1 DFLEIW
7 FLVANFIRVAECGA
21 YETASLRFK
30 GDYVLAPRQHDPA
43 ERNHVQLRNGVA
55 NDGKSL
61 LTNRAIRGNVV
72 GRVDITLIDLI
83 FWNELVNIDGARAF
97 DLDGFYF
104 LILDNHVLALCD
116 LIAAHHVLP
125 RDDLASFR
133 IDILLF
139 QPVARFP
146 VDPIETH
153 FLAKRGGRIECNGAR
168 DQRKPKIALPVRT
181 RRHWILLNNTR
192 RANYTANF
200 SKCLRPLSGGAGAAG
215 AIFWT
220 EKQKSWAG
228 QCPVDRRALR
238 PRPRV

>member
-1 DFLEIW
+1 DVLEIW

-83 FWNELVNIDGARAF
+83 FWNELVDVDGAGAL
-97 DLDGFYF
+97 DLNGFYF
-104 LILDNHVLALCD
+104 LILDNHVLALGD

-133 IDILLF
+133 NRHSA
-139 QPVARFP
+139 VS
-146 VDPIETH
+146 T
-153 FLAKRGGRIECNGAR
+153 GG
-168 DQRKPKIALPVRT
+168 P
-181 RRHWILLNNTR
+181 
-192 RANYTANF
+192 F
-200 SKCLRPLSGGAGAAG
+200 SG
-215 AIFWT
+215 
-220 EKQKSWAG
+220 
-228 QCPVDRRALR
+228 
-238 PRPRV
+238 

>member
-97 DLDGFYF
+97 DLDGLYSSSSTIMYWPFTT
-104 LILDNHVLALCD
+104 
-116 LIAAHHVLP
+116 
-125 RDDLASFR
+125 S
-133 IDILLF
+133 
-139 QPVARFP
+139 
-146 VDPIETH
+146 
-153 FLAKRGGRIECNGAR
+153 
-168 DQRKPKIALPVRT
+168 
-181 RRHWILLNNTR
+181 
-192 RANYTANF
+192 
-200 SKCLRPLSGGAGAAG
+200 
-215 AIFWT
+215 
-220 EKQKSWAG
+220 
-228 QCPVDRRALR
+228 
-238 PRPRV
+238 